1 MTEAT
6 RSFKFAE
13 VADGSWI
20 GEEAVVSDS
29 QRLNYTVRAK
39 TSLKVLEIAVSDL
52 RKVLTP
58 ECTRFL
64 TQMSIDKHVM
74 QLERIK

>member
-13 VADGSWI
+13 VSDGSWI
-20 GEEAVVSDS
+20 GEEAVVSDN

-39 TSLKVLEIAVSDL
+39 TSLRVLEIAVSDL
-52 RKVLTP
+52 RKVLAP